1 MELVKLTSSEWNIL
15 TCLWENNPR
24 TVMQLVAELK
34 ERIGWAN
41 STTITI
47 LHRMEAKGLVR
58 CERIGRSRS
67 YTPMVE
73 QEQAVIAETRS
84 FLERVYQGSVGLMM
98 STMAQRQ
105 ELSSDEIAQ
114 LKTILEKAERS
125 EMQPKC

>member
-1 MELVKLTSSEWNIL
+1 
-15 TCLWENNPR
+15 
-24 TVMQLVAELK
+24 
-34 ERIGWAN
+34 
-41 STTITI
+41 
-47 LHRMEAKGLVR
+47 
-58 CERIGRSRS
+58 
-67 YTPMVE
+67 MVE